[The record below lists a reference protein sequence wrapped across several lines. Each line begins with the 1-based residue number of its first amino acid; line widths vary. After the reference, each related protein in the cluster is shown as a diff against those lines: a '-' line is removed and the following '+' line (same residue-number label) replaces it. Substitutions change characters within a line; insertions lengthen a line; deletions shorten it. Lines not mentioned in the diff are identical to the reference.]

1 MDDKKI
7 IELFLARNEDAIKH
21 TDDTYGRRLFHLAD
35 SIVRNEQDAEES
47 VNDTYLSAWNSIP
60 PQRPQRLSTFLGK
73 LTRNHAIDRW
83 RKRSSQKR
91 GGSETELALEE
102 LGQCVSGV
110 PSVESVMIRKE
121 ILDCL
126 NRFLTTLP
134 KEQKTVFL
142 CRYWYMNSLDE
153 IARQTGFSVG
163 KIKSML
169 HRTRKRLALELQ
181 KEELQ

>member
-1 MDDKKI
+1 MEDSNI
-7 IELFLARNEDAIKH
+7 LALYFSRCEDAIAETGRK
-21 TDDTYGRRLFHLAD
+21 YGGYCYKIAYNILSNRED
-35 SIVRNEQDAEES
+35 SEES

-73 LTRNHAIDRW
+73 RTRNHAIDRW

-110 PSVESVMIRKE
+110 PSAESVMIRKE